1 MSQDKRNSRTEG
13 VANHALGQAGQPEKP
28 SRDTLARLLR
38 ESAAGLGVALT
49 AETAAQFLTYQ
60 DLLLDWNTR
69 MNLTAITEPREV
81 VLKHFADC
89 LALLTAVDAAGKTVI
104 DVGTGAG
111 FPGLPLKLACPSA
124 QVTLVDALQKRL
136 DFLAAVQAALGL
148 SGLALLHGRAEDL
161 GHDQSLREGFDL
173 CVSRAVADLPV
184 LLEFCLPFVKV
195 GGRLA
200 ALKGPAL
207 PQELERSQ
215 KALSLLGGRVV
226 LAQETTIPGTEL
238 HHHLLVVEKIAPTP
252 KA

>member
-1 MSQDKRNSRTEG
+1 MSQEKEKKQESPDD
-13 VANHALGQAGQPEKP
+13 LG
-28 SRDTLARLLR
+28 RLL
-38 ESAAGLGVALT
+38 SDTAAALGVALPE
-49 AETAAQFLTYQ
+49 ETVAQFLTYQ

-81 VLKHFADC
+81 ILKHFADC
-89 LALLTAVDAAGKTVI
+89 LALLTVVDVAGKTVI

-124 QVTLVDALQKRL
+124 QVTLADALQKRL
-136 DFLAAVQAALGL
+136 HFLGAVQEALGL
-148 SGLALLHGRAEDL
+148 TGLTLLHGRAEDL
-161 GHDQSLREGFDL
+161 GHQKSLRESFDL

-226 LAQETTIPGTEL
+226 LAQETTIPGTDL

-252 KA
+252 KAYPRKPANIKKRPL